1 MTSIKNDETG
11 GHGGDLA
18 AALRR
23 WNPSGGKL
31 VDFSSNINPLGPPP
45 GLIEHLAALLPE
57 IIAYPT
63 PQARELREKISKYFN
78 VPVERLLLGNGANEL
93 IHLMMLWRRPR
104 RVLVPA
110 PSFSEYERAA
120 KLAGSVVEHYPLPPG
135 ASFDPEMLAARL
147 EQGDLLVFCNPNN
160 PTGRLYRRS
169 DLVVLIESA
178 EKQGAAVMI
187 DESFIPLTGCPE
199 ESMQDL
205 QSDSLWVIV
214 SLTKIWGLPGLR
226 LGYAAG
232 PVTDVKEISRW
243 GDPWR
248 VNFLAQK
255 AGLYCLE
262 QKGYIDNTLEL
273 VNKERNYLTRR
284 FLETGKFKVY
294 EGSANYLLLE
304 GTDSSFRIDQF
315 QEGLARKGVL
325 VRRADNFPGL
335 NHRFMRIAVKQ
346 RPDNLRLL
354 QETENWFVDGGLKN
368 NNAKMSGG
376 GSC

>member
-1 MTSIKNDETG
+1 LVSINNDETG

-23 WNPSGGKL
+23 WNPSGGAL

-63 PQARELREKISKYFN
+63 PQARELRDKLSAFFEI
-78 VPVERLLLGNGANEL
+78 PVEKLLLGNGANEL
-93 IHLMMLWRRPR
+93 IHLLMLWQRPR

-120 KLAGSVVEHYPLPPG
+120 KLAGALVEYYPLPPG
-135 ASFDPEMLAARL
+135 ISFDPEKVAARL
-147 EQGDLLVFCNPNN
+147 GQGDLLVFCNPNN
-160 PTGRLYRRS
+160 PTGRLYQRS
-169 DLVVLIESA
+169 DLLFLL
-178 EKQGAAVMI
+178 GAAKKCGAEIMI
-187 DESFIPLTGCPE
+187 DESFIPLTVSPE
-199 ESMQDL
+199 ESLRDL
-205 QSDSLWVIV
+205 QCDNLWVIV

-226 LGYAAG
+226 LGYASG
-232 PVTDVKEISRW
+232 PVNKVKEISRW

-255 AGLYCLE
+255 AGLYCVE
-262 QKGYIDNTLEL
+262 RKSYIKDTLEL
-273 VNKERNYLTRR
+273 VEKERKFLIRR
-284 FLETGKFKVY
+284 FEETGKFRVY

-304 GTDSSFRIDQF
+304 ATDPLFRIKEF
-315 QEGLARKGVL
+315 QEGLARRGVL

-335 NHRFMRIAVKQ
+335 DHRFMRIAVKKRQ
-346 RPDNLRLL
+346 DNLRLL
-354 QETENWFVDGGLKN
+354 QETENWFANSGRETNSTKQPGGDH
-368 NNAKMSGG
+368 S
-376 GSC
+376 